1 MAGFETLGL
10 PEALLRAVEGLG
22 FREPMPIQ
30 AEAIPALLAEP
41 PRDCVALA
49 ATGTGKTCAYGLPL
63 LARVAGETLRP
74 QALVLAPT
82 RELCLQIGEEL
93 ARFAKHLPEVK
104 VAACYGGAPIGQQIR
119 KIERGAQVIVATPG
133 RLCDLLRREA
143 IALGD
148 VRVCVLDE
156 ADEMLDLG
164 FRDELAFILAAVP
177 EGAAMWLFSATMPP
191 EVEAIAD
198 EHLDDPLHIAV
209 GERNVAQA
217 NIAHHAYAVAER
229 NRYGALRRIVD
240 FVPEMYGLVF
250 CRTRQDTQRLS
261 EALMH
266 DGVYAEA
273 LHGDLSQAQ
282 RDAVMRKFRDRAV
295 RILVATD
302 VAARGIDI
310 DAISHVI
317 HYHLPDAPAVYT
329 HRSGRTARAGKSGVS
344 IALVTPRDAAK
355 LRLIERI
362 CGLRFE
368 RRAIPSADDIRQKH
382 VFWLAE
388 QIRATHEVSPDLRAL
403 LPAVAPLVAGLSPEE
418 VLARLLQLRLGPLL
432 DAYEGAQDLNPAPKP
447 TPEERAAAFGP
458 RARIMLHVGRLDGL
472 REGAVVRLVCEATG
486 LQAAD
491 IGAIAIKR
499 EFAFF
504 DIRAEHQR
512 RALSALRDARQHR
525 KMRGKLRAELFRM
538 LTDVRQRAAGA
549 DHAKEISSQ
558 ELLSPLRIEA
568 EGRHVR
574 LPQKK
579 RISLVRIRQRQNALR
594 AISRHRRLAK
604 CGRQSRPYTIIYVA
618 FALFNQKSGEIAI
631 LVEEVGGRRDVFEQF
646 PLAFFFDALHFR
658 EAKIGEIFLRVFHIC
673 S

>member
-63 LARVAGETLRP
+63 LARVAGETPRP

-432 DAYEGAQDLNPAPKP
+432 EAYEGAQDLNPAPKP

-512 RALSALRDARQHR
+512 RALSALRDATFDGRPLHPEAADPTEDLHPAR
-525 KMRGKLRAELFRM
+525 AKRPPKGGKRPFPGKAKKPRPHG
-538 LTDVRQRAAGA
+538 RPPR
-549 DHAKEISSQ
+549 HA
-558 ELLSPLRIEA
+558 
-568 EGRHVR
+568 
-574 LPQKK
+574 
-579 RISLVRIRQRQNALR
+579 
-594 AISRHRRLAK
+594 
-604 CGRQSRPYTIIYVA
+604 
-618 FALFNQKSGEIAI
+618 
-631 LVEEVGGRRDVFEQF
+631 
-646 PLAFFFDALHFR
+646 
-658 EAKIGEIFLRVFHIC
+658 
-673 S
+673 